1 MGSHHQAT
9 SSLYIMEL
17 IPAELLYQVFRALPR
32 QELKIVVQVCQRWRQ
47 VCETPELWSWATVT
61 IGKWNVSSIVESLAK
76 RRLGGVS
83 SIWLWEIS
91 PSLFEVL
98 SLCPRLREVNVHADI
113 SWAPPELVAKMASRV
128 EQLHLSA
135 LSGLS
140 GPQALSILTAACTAD
155 SCLKAI
161 TFSTHPTLPS
171 CNAFTHLPETLVT
184 KTSECLYKVNLKS
197 ALSRNKGTFSVVK

>member
-32 QELKIVVQVCQRWRQ
+32 QELKIVVQVCQRWKH
-47 VCETPELWSWATVT
+47 VCETPELWSWASVT
-61 IGKWNVSSIVESLAK
+61 IGKWNLSSIVESLAK

-91 PSLFEVL
+91 PSLL
-98 SLCPRLREVNVHADI
+98 QALALCPRLRE
-113 SWAPPELVAKMASRV
+113 VAKMASRV

-135 LSGLS
+135 LSGLT
-140 GPQALSILTAACTAD
+140 GPQACYAG
-155 SCLKAI
+155 
-161 TFSTHPTLPS
+161 F
-171 CNAFTHLPETLVT
+171 
-184 KTSECLYKVNLKS
+184 VNPYSSLHC
-197 ALSRNKGTFSVVK
+197 